1 MQVYHRPLN
10 HIPHGA
16 IFNRVSKAVLDC
28 IGLALLLSVIGPK
41 ILQHY
46 INQSDTKLK
55 PVITLL
61 PAFSQFL
68 LVFTLSSQWLLCV
81 FSFPPIG

>member
-41 ILQHY
+41 ILHHY
-46 INQSDTKLK
+46 FNQSDTKLK
-55 PVITLL
+55 PVTTLL